1 MKKYLNFALV
11 LVAGLS
17 VVLSCSK
24 IEKEIDNPAVKPG
37 NEAVVSVPVT
47 ITATLPDADTKVAFE
62 ATFDA
67 NFKPTAMK
75 RTWEADDKLRV
86 INPSN
91 TAQYAE
97 LDLQSGDGSNTAV
110 FHGTL
115 NFTASAFNVEVVEA
129 QAHTTS
135 YGVQT
140 QAANGDTNHL
150 QFVASATGV
159 TDLTAAINL
168 TETSGVLGIIAKL
181 PASATDIES
190 VDIVKISDNSTV
202 LKINLTDPAVGSD
215 PVLKL
220 FANMQAGVT
229 IDAGE
234 YFIRFNAPSTAAHTV
249 YTRYYNLA
257 SAVAFGTQT
266 SGVGE
271 YRTLK
276 LNCVNTD
283 KYAGGSDNGSATA
296 PYLIADKYQL
306 AAVHG
311 LAPANATTYFKMMDN
326 VDMQGLDHKSL
337 NTDIDGFSQAVDFN
351 GNNKTI
357 SNLGKHLF
365 YVLKGSVYDLTLD
378 RSNVTSRGILADYIQ
393 GSGHTVTNITVTNG
407 AVTYGGSDAGGLI
420 GYINKGTDAA
430 VVTATITN
438 CTVSNTD
445 VSGVGVIGGVLG
457 FTDAKVEVSGCTFT
471 GGTVT
476 ATARYCGGL
485 IGSTGDYASTI
496 TDCHVTDATITSSSD
511 RVGGCVGQIGKNGV
525 TFKGCTV
532 GTSSQRVT
540 IASTASGSTVNA
552 GGFAGVC
559 YGTVTGNGS
568 ERNKTYVTITSS
580 NSTTSTYVNIGGF
593 IGYLEAGTIDKSDA
607 DAVMSSIKGHRV
619 AGFAAYVTSKAPGCT
634 VDNCTSQVQISGAQN
649 YIAGFIGDSA
659 AANHVITNNT
669 AAGSV
674 SGAAAVAGFVGQA
687 TQGTWTG
694 NSTSCT
700 VTGSG
705 ANNGGFAGWLD
716 GNVTVSRCSCS
727 GEVTGNGNVCGG
739 FVGLARNG
747 ATINDCYSTST
758 LSGTTRKRGGIIG
771 YVDAGTATVN
781 RCYSTSNIS
790 ANFELGGL
798 VGYVIAAA
806 TLNMSNSAAWN
817 GSIVASSRTD
827 ANWSS
832 AAVVG
837 VLVSTTSTL
846 TNNYRNPA
854 MTLTTYWG
862 NATDS
867 GVQLTTAFQ
876 HPDVDSTHPLTD
888 WNGAAVT
895 SSTMRPYQGK
905 CDASKTL
912 SELASTT
919 LGWDSSVWDFTGDL
933 PTLK

>member
-1 MKKYLNFALV
+1 MKKYFNFAFV
-11 LVAGLS
+11 LFAGLS

-24 IEKEIDNPAVKPG
+24 IEKEIDNPVVKPG
-37 NEAVVSVPVT
+37 NEVVVSVPVT

-75 RTWEADDKLRV
+75 RTWEDGDKLRV
-86 INPSN
+86 IDSTNPSM
-91 TAQYAE
+91 YE
-97 LDLQSGDGSNTAV
+97 DLDLESGDGTPTAV
-110 FHGTL
+110 FHGNL
-115 NFTASAFNVEVVEA
+115 KFTASSYNVEVVEA

-159 TDLTAAINL
+159 TDLTAAIPLN
-168 TETSGVLGIIAKL
+168 EISGVLGIIAKL

-215 PVLKL
+215 QVLKL

-249 YTRYYNLA
+249 YTRYYELA
-257 SAVAFGTQT
+257 NPVAFATHTG
-266 SGVGE
+266 GVGE

-283 KYAGGSDNGSATA
+283 KYAGGSDKGTATA

-306 AAVHG
+306 AAVHD
-311 LAPANATTYFKMMDN
+311 LAPANATTYFKMVDN
-326 VDMQGLDHKSL
+326 VDMQGMEHTSL
-337 NTDIDGFSQAVDFN
+337 NTDIEGYSQAVNFN

-365 YVLKGSVYDLTLD
+365 YVFKGSVYDLTLD
-378 RSNVTSRGILADYIQ
+378 HSVVTSRGILADYIQ
-393 GSGHTVTNITVTNG
+393 GSGHTVSNITVSNG
-407 AVTYGGSDAGGLI
+407 SVTYNGSNAGGLV
-420 GYINKGTDAA
+420 GYINNGTDL
-430 VVTATITN
+430 TATITD
-438 CTVSNTD
+438 CTVSNTT
-445 VSGVGVIGGVLG
+445 VSGKGVIGGVIG
-457 FTDAKVEVSGCTFT
+457 FADAKVNVSGCTFT
-471 GGTVT
+471 GGSVS
-476 ATARYCGGL
+476 ATERYCGGL
-485 IGSTGDYASTI
+485 IASTGNYESVI
-496 TDCHVTDATITSSSD
+496 TDCHVEDATVTSAAD
-511 RVGGCVGQIGKNGV
+511 RAGGLIGQIQANV
-525 TFKGCTV
+525 QVKGCTV
-532 GTSSQRVT
+532 GTDTERRVT
-540 IASTASGSTVNA
+540 IASTASTTTVNV

-559 YGTVTGNGS
+559 YGTVTNNGS
-568 ERNKTYVTITSS
+568 ERNKTFVTMTSS
-580 NSTTSTYVNIGGF
+580 NTNTGTYVNIGGF

-649 YIAGFIGDSA
+649 YIAGFIGDAA

-888 WNGAAVT
+888 WNGNAVT
-895 SSTMRPYQGK
+895 SGTMRPYQGK
-905 CDASKTL
+905 CETGKTL

-919 LGWDSSVWDFTGDL
+919 LGWDSSIWDFSGDL

>member
-11 LVAGLS
+11 LFAGLT
-17 VVLSCSK
+17 VALSCAK
-24 IEKEIDNPAVKPG
+24 QETNLDNPG
-37 NEAVVSVPVT
+37 LEQGQEVT
-47 ITATLPDADTKVAFE
+47 EGRIITISATLSDALTKVIYE
-62 ATFDA
+62 AEYDGD
-67 NFKPTAMK
+67 NKPTAVK
-75 RTWEADDKLRV
+75 HTWE
-86 INPSN
+86 N
-91 TAQYAE
+91 TDQLYVWSQDHSQSAI
-97 LDLQSGDGSNTAV
+97 LDLVSGDGTNSATFSGPV
-110 FHGTL
+110 
-115 NFTASAFNVEVVEA
+115 NFTDASYDLEVASTVPADYASQA
-129 QAHTTS
+129 QACD
-135 YGVQT
+135 
-140 QAANGDTNHL
+140 GDLGHIV
-150 QFVASATGV
+150 FIAGKTGV
-159 TDLTAAINL
+159 TDLTAPVTL
-168 TETSGVLGIIAKL
+168 DETSGILAVIAQL
-181 PASATDIES
+181 PAGVAETIES
-190 VDIVKISDNSTV
+190 LEIASVDGSAVFGTSPTLTVAIGTGDVDSDNI
-202 LKINLTDPAVGSD
+202 LKIYANVPSGWTINSGTE
-215 PVLKL
+215 L
-220 FANMQAGVT
+220 FL
-229 IDAGE
+229 
-234 YFIRFNAPSTAAHTV
+234 RFNAPSSAHTV
-249 YTRYYNLA
+249 YTRYYKAAADKPLGDGK
-257 SAVAFGTQT
+257 FTW
-266 SGVGE
+266 
-271 YRTLK
+271 LK
-276 LNCVNTD
+276 LNCSQTD
-283 KYAGGSDNGSATA
+283 KHAGPATA
-296 PYLIADKYQL
+296 DGSTAEKAYLIADKYQL

-326 VDMQGLDHKSL
+326 VDMLGMDFKSL
-337 NTDIDGFSQAVDFN
+337 NTDIDGFSQAVNFN

-649 YIAGFIGDSA
+649 YIAGFIGDAA

-888 WNGAAVT
+888 WNGNAVT

-905 CDASKTL
+905 CDAEHSL
-912 SELASTT
+912 SWLAENT
-919 LGWDSSVWDFTGDL
+919 LGWPDTIWDFSGAL